1 MVQFEYNGVM
11 KRHDV
16 KVPFSLAGESDMV
29 MVASI
34 TEENKIIL
42 HRDLSIKLLRQIL
55 LSWDEKEHMD
65 TERDKREAGDILKC
79 FDEAGV
85 KAIEPFNKNKRLVY
99 LEERMQTSISNI
111 SIDEL
116 ELSVRAHNCLTEA
129 GTRTIGKLVEQSE
142 KDILGNTRAG
152 RKTLTEIQVK
162 LDELGLQL
170 KQ

>member
-34 TEENKIIL
+34 TEENKIKL

-65 TERDKREAGDILKC
+65 TERANR
-79 FDEAGV
+79 
-85 KAIEPFNKNKRLVY
+85 
-99 LEERMQTSISNI
+99 EEREH
-111 SIDEL
+111 DEL
-116 ELSVRAHNCLTEA
+116 LTDKKKYCNGCGEELPVCYCDDPEKFSRYWPS
-129 GTRTIGKLVEQSE
+129 RKQKIQDKKIQDKKKGK
-142 KDILGNTRAG
+142 
-152 RKTLTEIQVK
+152 
-162 LDELGLQL
+162 
-170 KQ
+170 

>member
-65 TERDKREAGDILKC
+65 TERAKREAGE
-79 FDEAGV
+79 FDKYFED
-85 KAIEPFNKNKRLVY
+85 KPKNKKG
-99 LEERMQTSISNI
+99 E
-111 SIDEL
+111 
-116 ELSVRAHNCLTEA
+116 
-129 GTRTIGKLVEQSE
+129 
-142 KDILGNTRAG
+142 
-152 RKTLTEIQVK
+152 
-162 LDELGLQL
+162 
-170 KQ
+170 